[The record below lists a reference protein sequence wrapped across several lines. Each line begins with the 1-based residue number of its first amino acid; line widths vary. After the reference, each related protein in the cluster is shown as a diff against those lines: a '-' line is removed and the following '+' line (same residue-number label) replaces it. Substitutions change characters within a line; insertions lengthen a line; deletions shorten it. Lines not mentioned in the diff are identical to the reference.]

1 MSLLEFNPIGF
12 ALVLNSS
19 KGIFGRRTEEMM
31 VGALHAHCLLPH
43 IGSFAK
49 LGIGGTPITGL
60 GKLPFCL
67 TRCLRASVVSN
78 LIPRWVVAPVP
89 AWILRKRRHRLTAAA
104 T

>member
-31 VGALHAHCLLPH
+31 VGEMHTLCFLPYTN
-43 IGSFAK
+43 SFAK
-49 LGIGGTPITGL
+49 LGIGGEPITGL
-60 GKLPFCL
+60 GKPPFCFP
-67 TRCLRASVVSN
+67 RCLSVSVVSN